1 MSSYDLVEKR
11 TVFAK
16 LVQKVQFLQIRKCA
30 YNWLLIYNTIR
41 AFAGIIPQLSASL
54 WSVHVSP
61 GCPGILLLCACRI
74 L

>member
-11 TVFAK
+11 RVFSK
-16 LVQKVQFLQIRKCA
+16 LVRKSIIPGKCA
-30 YNWLLIYNTIR
+30 SNWLSIYKTIR
-41 AFAGIIPQLSASL
+41 TFVGIIPQLSASL

-74 L
+74 S